1 MRYFYAR
8 VSSREQN
15 LDRQLEAAK
24 AYKDSIDRVFCDKQS
39 GKDFE
44 REQYKEMKRVV
55 QHGDEVIIKELDR
68 LGRNKDLIKDEIR
81 WFKDNGVTLRILEM
95 ASTLIDYQGQAWI
108 GEMVNNLL
116 IEVLGTMAEQERIK
130 SKQRQ
135 REGIDAMQTV
145 DGKKVSR
152 KTGNSYGRPKREIA
166 DFKNF
171 LQQKKDGIITV
182 QKGCE
187 ILGIS
192 RSLWYQ
198 LEKESGLSSL
208 PCKS

>member
-166 DFKNF
+166 GFKKI

>member
-44 REQYKEMKRVV
+44 REQYKEMKRIV
-55 QHGDEVIIKELDR
+55 QRGDEVIIKELDR

-81 WFKDNGVTLRILEM
+81 WFKDNGVALRILEM

>member
-55 QHGDEVIIKELDR
+55 QRGDEVIIKELDR

>member
-24 AYKDSIDRVFCDKQS
+24 AYKDGIDRVFCDKQS

-81 WFKDNGVTLRILEM
+81 WFKDNGVALRILEM

-198 LEKESGLSSL
+198 LEKESGLSYL

>member
-24 AYKDSIDRVFCDKQS
+24 AYKDGIDRVFCDKQS

-81 WFKDNGVTLRILEM
+81 WFKDNGVALRILEM

-166 DFKNF
+166 DFKIF

>member
-55 QHGDEVIIKELDR
+55 RHGDEVIIKELDR

>member
-145 DGKKVSR
+145 DGKKVSK

-166 DFKNF
+166 DFKKYF
-171 LQQKKDGIITV
+171 QKKKDGTMTV
-182 QKGCE
+182 KE
-187 ILGIS
+187 ICAELGIS
-192 RSLWYQ
+192 RTTWYQ
-198 LEKESGLSSL
+198 RIKEVA
-208 PCKS
+208 

>member
-171 LQQKKDGIITV
+171 LQQKKDGIITI

-208 PCKS
+208 PRKS

>member
-24 AYKDSIDRVFCDKQS
+24 AYKDGIDRVFCDKQS

-81 WFKDNGVTLRILEM
+81 WFKDNGVALRILEM